1 MTLGKEEDTG
11 HKRKKHYIAHFEE
24 LALEKAMAFRKTA

>member
-11 HKRKKHYIAHFEE
+11 HERKEHYIAHFGE
-24 LALEKAMAFRKTA
+24 LALGKAMAD